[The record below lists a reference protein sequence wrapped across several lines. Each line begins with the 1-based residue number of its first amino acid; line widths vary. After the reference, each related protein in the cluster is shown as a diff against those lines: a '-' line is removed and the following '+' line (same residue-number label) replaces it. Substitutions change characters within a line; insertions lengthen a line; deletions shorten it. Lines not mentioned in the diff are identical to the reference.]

1 MIHVRFIWGVIYIV
15 DKVKL
20 NILILELLRIIEHA
34 CITEVR
40 NLKSLEGTGVYSV
53 QLLTLFIHFDELDFN
68 EFEKFFILKLKSEI
82 VARFVI

>member
-20 NILILELLRIIEHA
+20 NILILELQRINEHA

-53 QLLTLFIHFDELDFN
+53 QLLTLFIHFTLF
-68 EFEKFFILKLKSEI
+68 FLSRTCSITFAEK
-82 VARFVI
+82 R